1 MNDYKKLI
9 KRLRYGDYMMNS
21 DPFTLNTKMIEWS
34 AKAADAIE
42 QLVKER
48 DAAIADLEKCMHYT
62 EPKNNNVCNFC
73 KKDMP
78 ERQNKCVGW
87 SDFCECEP
95 EWRGV
100 QEVKD
105 GNS

>member
-42 QLVKER
+42 QLMKER
-48 DAAIADLEKCMHYT
+48 D
-62 EPKNNNVCNFC
+62 
-73 KKDMP
+73 
-78 ERQNKCVGW
+78 
-87 SDFCECEP
+87 
-95 EWRGV
+95 RG
-100 QEVKD
+100 D
-105 GNS
+105 GGFGKVYALYRAEEQ

>member
-1 MNDYKKLI
+1 MRMNDYKELI

-48 DAAIADLEKCMHYT
+48 DAAVADLEQLMG
-62 EPKNNNVCNFC
+62 NAN
-73 KKDMP
+73 KDRAI
-78 ERQNKCVGW
+78 ENWNRRDV
-87 SDFCECEP
+87 E
-95 EWRGV
+95 
-100 QEVKD
+100 
-105 GNS
+105 

>member
-48 DAAIADLEKCMHYT
+48 DAAIADLRCQSACWNCTKNGKDCHANM
-62 EPKNNNVCNFC
+62 PKEQPNVMC
-73 KKDMP
+73 
-78 ERQNKCVGW
+78 G
-87 SDFCECEP
+87 DF

>member
-42 QLVKER
+42 QLVK
-48 DAAIADLEKCMHYT
+48 DGLPIQFDINPLEEHESCWEMDDIK
-62 EPKNNNVCNFC
+62 EDN
-73 KKDMP
+73 
-78 ERQNKCVGW
+78 
-87 SDFCECEP
+87 
-95 EWRGV
+95 
-100 QEVKD
+100 
-105 GNS
+105 